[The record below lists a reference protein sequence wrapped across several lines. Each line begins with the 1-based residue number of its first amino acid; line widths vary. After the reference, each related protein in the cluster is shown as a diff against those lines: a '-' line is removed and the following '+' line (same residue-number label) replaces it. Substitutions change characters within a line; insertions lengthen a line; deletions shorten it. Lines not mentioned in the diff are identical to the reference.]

1 MTVVSHSIIRS
12 RRLSVSFAGLLS
24 GLCLAAALWQLGI
37 VSAAPTLRGAKPK
50 RAYKTAPPPKFDQT
64 TLDVF
69 FDDARQEV
77 GPGQPG
83 GAVAAAPVGPAPDS
97 GEPDSGATS
106 GGFAWSKLIS
116 AGTLEDEVKSQLSPL
131 TDATK
136 NPSAFATAN
145 TAARG
150 HFTELALLFGVI
162 AEYDADVRFKR
173 DAADLKTM
181 FGRAAANSKVSG
193 DNAFKQAQKASQDL
207 ADLIAG
213 GKVAAPK
220 ADPDATWAQLV
231 NRPPLMAR
239 MGKEGF
245 DPRIKAWTSDKGEF
259 TRNRDELLK
268 EAQLV
273 AIIAHVMQDASYEFG
288 DDETYLEYAKGLEQQ
303 AAEIAEAVKAD
314 SFERAQKAAGQLNKA
329 CVTCHEGYRS

>member
-1 MTVVSHSIIRS
+1 MIIVSHSVARS
-12 RRLSVSFAGLLS
+12 RRLNVSLA
-24 GLCLAAALWQLGI
+24 GLCLATALWQLDV
-37 VSAAPTLRGAKPK
+37 VSAAPKLRGAKPK
-50 RAYKTAPPPKFDQT
+50 RVYKTAPPPKFDQA

-69 FDDARQEV
+69 FDDARNEL

-83 GAVAAAPVGPAPDS
+83 GAVAVAPPTGNTPEPGDS
-97 GEPDSGATS
+97 GSTPAS

-116 AGTLEDEVKSQLSPL
+116 AGTLEDEVKGQLAPL
-131 TDATK
+131 SEATK
-136 NPSAFATAN
+136 TPSAFASAN

-150 HFTELALLFGVI
+150 YFTELALLFGVI
-162 AEYDADVRFKR
+162 AEYDGDVRFKR
-173 DAADLKTM
+173 DAAELKSM

-207 ADLIAG
+207 ADLVAG

-273 AIIAHVMQDASYEFG
+273 AIIAHIIQDPSYEFG
-288 DDETYLEYAKGLEQQ
+288 DDETYLGYAKELEQQ
-303 AAEIAEAVKAD
+303 AAEVTEAIKAD
-314 SFERAQKAAGQLNKA
+314 SFERAQKAAGLLNKA

>member
-1 MTVVSHSIIRS
+1 MTVVSLSITRS
-12 RRLSVSFAGLLS
+12 RRLSGSLAGLFAAACL
-24 GLCLAAALWQLGI
+24 GLALWQFGA
-37 VSAAPTLRGAKPK
+37 VSAAPRVRGAKAK
-50 RAYKTAPPPKFDQT
+50 RAYKTAPPPKFDQA

-69 FDDARQEV
+69 FDDARNEL
-77 GPGQPG
+77 GPGEPG
-83 GAVAAAPVGPAPDS
+83 GAIAATPAGPTPEPSDS
-97 GEPDSGATS
+97 GSTATS
-106 GGFAWSKLIS
+106 GGFAWSKLIA
-116 AGTLEDEVKSQLSPL
+116 AGTLEDEVKGQLAPL
-131 TDATK
+131 SEATK
-136 NPSAFATAN
+136 TPSAFASAN

-150 HFTELALLFGVI
+150 YFTELALLFGVI
-162 AEYDADVRFKR
+162 AEYDGDVRFKR
-173 DAADLKTM
+173 DAADLKSM

-207 ADLIAG
+207 TDLIAG
-213 GKVAAPK
+213 GKVTAPK

-259 TRNRDELLK
+259 TRNREELLK

-273 AIIAHVMQDASYEFG
+273 AVIAHIIQDPSYEFG
-288 DDETYLEYAKGLEQQ
+288 DDETYLGYAQELEQQ
-303 AAEIAEAVKAD
+303 AAEVAEAVKAD
-314 SFERAQKAAGQLNKA
+314 SFERAQKAAGLLNKA